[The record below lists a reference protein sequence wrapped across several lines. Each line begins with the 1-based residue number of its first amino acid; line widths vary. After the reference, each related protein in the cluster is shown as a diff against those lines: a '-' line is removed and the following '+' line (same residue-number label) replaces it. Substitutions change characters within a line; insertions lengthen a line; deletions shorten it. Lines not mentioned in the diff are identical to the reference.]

1 MVDTLSIRSGTT
13 GVADRTTHEQATG
26 DIEEGEAASLGFR
39 THHGDD
45 LLDAFG
51 LLALVCTPRVHLSCF
66 RPALASRRRLDA
78 ESLQEFGEFGA
89 GAGWW
94 WRTNGARSEYWMP

>member
-1 MVDTLSIRSGTT
+1 MVDKLSIRSGTP
-13 GVADRTTHEQATG
+13 GVADGTAHEQATG
-26 DIEEGEAASLGFR
+26 DVKKGESASLRFR

-51 LLALVCTPRVHLSCF
+51 LLALVCTPRVHLSGF
-66 RPALASRRRLDA
+66 RSTLAGRRRLDA
-78 ESLQEFGEFGA
+78 ESLQELGEFGA

-94 WRTNGARSEYWMP
+94 WRLNAASGKDRLT